1 MRLVT
6 LVVGVYK
13 GVYSMKSAKKKNLAA
28 WKGTKFILTVQV
40 KVLKSITLFWY
51 ISLMEPNKE
60 ANNWD
65 LAY

>member
-40 KVLKSITLFWY
+40 KVLKRVSHCFGTLASWSLTKKQITGT
-51 ISLMEPNKE
+51 
-60 ANNWD
+60 
-65 LAY
+65 